1 MTHEHN
7 ESIELDENM
16 ALVCFKSM
24 DTVHE
29 RHNSAFLLST
39 LAINSAFSAHAQ
51 NIMQVQDFNMLH
63 AAALGQV
70 CQCRMQMQRAGL
82 YSVEL

>member
-7 ESIELDENM
+7 ESIELDENV
-16 ALVCFKSM
+16 ASVCFN
-24 DTVHE
+24 E

-39 LAINSAFSAHAQ
+39 LTINSDFSAHAQ
-51 NIMQVQDFNMLH
+51 NIMQVQDFNVLH

-70 CQCRMQMQRAGL
+70 CQCRMQMQRAGMC
-82 YSVEL
+82 SVEL